1 MEPFTVLATANAAY
15 KTLKTALS
23 HGREVSDY
31 ASVLVKF
38 WDAKEE
44 LSEIEQKNKHP
55 NMIEKTFGA
64 KSVESQALQI
74 ILHKKKIM
82 TLEKDLHD
90 LFVWS
95 GNGDLWSDMMKERRS
110 IRQRRYKES
119 IEKAKRKQ
127 FYVDVVLSLI
137 VGLFFGVLVFVIIY
151 FILNA

>member
-1 MEPFTVLATANAAY
+1 MIEPFTVLATANAAY

-74 ILHKKKIM
+74 ILHKKKRM
-82 TLEKDLHD
+82 TLEKDRHELV
-90 LFVWS
+90 VWS
-95 GNGDLWSDMMKERRS
+95 GNGDLWSDMMKERRN
-110 IRQRRYKES
+110 IRQRRYRES

-127 FYVDVVLSLI
+127 FYIDLGLGLI
-137 VGLFFGVLVFVIIY
+137 VAVLVGFLIIFVIVVV
-151 FILNA
+151 NA

>member
-95 GNGDLWSDMMKERRS
+95 GNGDLWSDMMKERRN
-110 IRQRRYKES
+110 IRQRRYRES
-119 IEKAKRKQ
+119 VEKAKRKQ
-127 FYVDVVLSLI
+127 FYIDLGLGLI
-137 VGLFFGVLVFVIIY
+137 VFVLIGFLIIFVIVAA
-151 FILNA
+151 NA